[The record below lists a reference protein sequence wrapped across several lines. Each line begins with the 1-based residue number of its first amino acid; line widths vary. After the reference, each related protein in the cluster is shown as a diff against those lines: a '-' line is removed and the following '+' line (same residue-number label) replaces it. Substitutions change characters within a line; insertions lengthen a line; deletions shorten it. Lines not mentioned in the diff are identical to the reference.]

1 MKISGLSYYGL
12 SKEEQDAMVV
22 LNRYIDKRLRIR
34 RMICIPLA
42 VLLFIVI
49 LLGYMAAIWF
59 ESGKLG
65 GTASVLIAPMVVFI
79 LAAIDWSDW

>member
-1 MKISGLSYYGL
+1 VKLKGISYFGM
-12 SKEEQDAMVV
+12 SKDEQDAMRV
-22 LNRYIDKRLRIR
+22 LNRYMDKRLRIR

-65 GTASVLIAPMVVFI
+65 GTASVLIAPLVVFI